1 MNHYCSHCGEAL
13 LFGTLFCPEC
23 GAPVLDPGSTTQT
36 LRQNHRPSNQA
47 SLPAE
52 PKLQPGG
59 AVLRV
64 ELRLPNGQTLPL
76 RGTGEWT
83 LGRRAG
89 TSAVDVDLSPYGAY
103 EHGVSRVH
111 AALRVTPDG
120 VFLIDLQSSN
130 GTFLNGLR
138 LRPHVPYP
146 LRHRDKI
153 LLGTFPLQ
161 VFLITS

>member
-1 MNHYCSHCGEAL
+1 MNVCTHCGQTL
-13 LFGTLFCPEC
+13 PFGTLFCPEC
-23 GAPVLDPGSTTQT
+23 GAPLLEQGSTTQN
-36 LRQNHRPSNQA
+36 LHRNHYGTVSSA
-47 SLPAE
+47 AE
-52 PKLQPGG
+52 PKPEPSG
-59 AVLRV
+59 AVARV
-64 ELRLPNGQTLPL
+64 ELHLPNGQVVTL

-83 LGRRAG
+83 LGRQIDTR
-89 TSAVDVDLSPYGAY
+89 AVDVDLTSHGGY

-146 LRHRDKI
+146 LRHQDKV

-161 VFLITS
+161 VFLFTT

>member
-1 MNHYCSHCGEAL
+1 MNQTCSHCGQPL

-36 LRQNHRPSNQA
+36 LRRQRAQA
-47 SLPAE
+47 SPHAE
-52 PKLQPGG
+52 PQAAPGG
-59 AVLRV
+59 AVNRV
-64 ELRLPNGQTLPL
+64 ELHLSNGQVIPL

-83 LGRRAG
+83 LGRKVG
-89 TSAVDVDLSPYGAY
+89 GSAVDIDLSPYQAY
-103 EHGVSRVH
+103 EHGVSRIH
-111 AALRVTPDG
+111 AAVRVTPDG

-146 LRHRDKI
+146 LRDRDKV
-153 LLGTFPLQ
+153 LLGTLPLQ
-161 VFLITS
+161 VFLVIS